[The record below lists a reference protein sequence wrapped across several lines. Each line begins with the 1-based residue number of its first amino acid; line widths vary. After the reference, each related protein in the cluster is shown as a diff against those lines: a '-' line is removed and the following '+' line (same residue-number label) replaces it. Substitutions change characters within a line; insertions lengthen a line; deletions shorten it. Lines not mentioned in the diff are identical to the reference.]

1 MRVGV
6 LAAFLATWSRARST
20 FGQGTPQNGAP
31 YDGSAPLRQLES
43 RVAAA
48 APGAQWS
55 GGAATAYG
63 TANADHG
70 RVLGALAGLDLR
82 LRAQLD
88 RSARVVTTGR
98 GNLDAVHQWVMA
110 AASSVPQNAA
120 GERMLLPI
128 VQKGIGEVVEIV
140 SKSNSELNSI
150 GARIAGI
157 GEEYRALGIGQKFG
171 SGGPGENPADPTRPP
186 TEPRDEYEGALREAG
201 LLTGP
206 PPEGFYREWLENARR
221 QGVPPEIIADIARRH
236 DITPSSFDVLTG
248 MQKVVD
254 KDGKSFFLIPQDT
267 SGADARKAARMT
279 YILNAGTD
287 YGDHGTGNDF
297 TPEPYS
303 ADEVQRIIDRQNAN
317 SWSYDR
323 DVDFVHGNGGRL
335 MTTPNGML
343 MGLGGNGLQDLYSQ
357 AGGSTWGDI
366 FMLNI
371 DDPDDAAQQL
381 RDVAESGVMWYSGD
395 DGNGYAGSN
404 RLDLDRMLHHKERH
418 SQQWAD
424 RGYGGFLRD
433 YGWELFRENVLGKT
447 NRLEEDAGLADGGY
461 S

>member
-1 MRVGV
+1 MCVGV

-31 YDGSAPLRQLES
+31 YDASPQLRQLES
-43 RVAAA
+43 RVASA

-55 GGAATAYG
+55 GGAAATYG
-63 TANADHG
+63 TANTDHG
-70 RVLGALAGLDLR
+70 RVLGALAGLDLE
-82 LRAQLD
+82 LRAQID
-88 RSARVVTTGR
+88 QSAQVVTSGR
-98 GNLDAVHQWVMA
+98 GNLDAVRQWVMA

-128 VQKGIGEVVEIV
+128 VQKGIGEVVDIV
-140 SKSNSELNSI
+140 SKSNSELTAI

-157 GEEYRALGIGQKFG
+157 GEEYRALGTGQK
-171 SGGPGENPADPTRPP
+171 SGTGAPGENTADPNRPP
-186 TEPRDEYEGALREAG
+186 TEPGNEYEEALREAG

-206 PPEGFYREWLENARR
+206 APEGLYSEWLRNARR
-221 QGVPPEIIADIARRH
+221 QGVPPETIVDIARSH
-236 DITPSSFDVLTG
+236 DITSSSFDVLNG
-248 MQKVVD
+248 MEKVVD
-254 KDGKSFFLIPQDT
+254 SDGKSFFLIPTGT
-267 SGADARKAARMT
+267 SGEDARRAALMT

-303 ADEVQRIIDRQNAN
+303 ANEVQRIIDRQNAN

-323 DVDFVHGNGGRL
+323 DVDFVHDNGGRL
-335 MTTPNGML
+335 TATPNGML

-381 RDVAESGVMWYSGD
+381 RDVVESGVAWYSGD
-395 DGNGYAGSN
+395 DGNGDAGSN
-404 RLDLDRMLHHKERH
+404 RLDLDRLLHHEERH

-433 YGWELFRENVLGKT
+433 YGWERFRENVLGKT
-447 NRLEEDAGLADGGY
+447 NRLEEDAGSSDGGY